1 MFVHSVY
8 FWLRP
13 DLSEQ
18 DRRAFVEG
26 LHSLGTIDD
35 VHQAYFGQPADTD
48 RPVIDRSY
56 SWAEILVFKDRA
68 AHDRYQVHP
77 VHKRFV
83 ERCAASWTK
92 VVIYDSAG

>member
-35 VHQAYFGQPADTD
+35 VQQAYFGQPADTD

-68 AHDRYQVHP
+68 AHDRYQVHAT
-77 VHKRFV
+77 HKKFV
-83 ERCAASWTK
+83 ERCASSWTK
-92 VVIYDSAG
+92 VVIYDSVG